1 MHILFPDLFEIA
13 MDDDEKNKFLKNEE
27 TDLKR
32 RTSKRSTTEREQ
44 KDKDKKEHSKKARS
58 SKEREAKEKKTM
70 DKMKHEME
78 EMKKTIAELTKLT
91 GQSETTKSKR
101 NEIEYALG
109 FDKNNYLEMGFINS
123 AIWITNVV
131 AVNMKERMKEDET
144 RWEVLQQMKPSF
156 TAGTPCATF
165 NRGEPCNLGKWHSTP
180 RKQNVKAR
188 LAEPFAPPIQRNA
201 VIQSSR
207 EELRIHACTLC
218 MKALGVASGHPVLD
232 CPWILEKNWIKRG
245 DQL

>member
-1 MHILFPDLFEIA
+1 MNVFLSDELQIA
-13 MDDDEKNKFLKNEE
+13 MDDDEKNKFLRSEE
-27 TDLKR
+27 TDLR
-32 RTSKRSTTEREQ
+32 RRMSKRSTKERDLKE
-44 KDKDKKEHSKKARS
+44 KERKEHSKKAKT
-58 SKEREAKEKKTM
+58 SKEKESKEQRTV

-109 FDKNNYLEMGFINS
+109 FEKNNYLDMGFINS

-131 AVNMKERMKEDET
+131 AVNMKERMKEDES

-165 NRGEPCNLGKWHSTP
+165 NRGEPCNLGKWHSTS
-180 RKQNVKAR
+180 RKLNVKAR
-188 LAEPFAPPIQRNA
+188 LAEPFAPPQRNSS
-201 VIQSSR
+201 IQSSR

-232 CPWILEKNWIKRG
+232 CPWILEKNWTKG
-245 DQL
+245 KDQL

>member
-1 MHILFPDLFEIA
+1 MHIFLSDELQIA

-32 RTSKRSTTEREQ
+32 RTSKRSTKEREL
-44 KDKDKKEHSKKARS
+44 KEKERTHQSKKARTN
-58 SKEREAKEKKTM
+58 KEKESREQRTV

-109 FDKNNYLEMGFINS
+109 FEKNNYLEMGFINS

-165 NRGEPCNLGKWHSTP
+165 NRGEPCNLGKWHS
-180 RKQNVKAR
+180 RQ
-188 LAEPFAPPIQRNA
+188 E
-201 VIQSSR
+201 S
-207 EELRIHACTLC
+207 
-218 MKALGVASGHPVLD
+218 
-232 CPWILEKNWIKRG
+232 
-245 DQL
+245 